1 MSALLCSSTSAPFK
15 DSWRS
20 LWRNIWGRHSS
31 RHRRPTAPG
40 VPEQRTPGPPADDLT
55 PGEPTPGQHRLVVAV
70 LTPGRA
76 PERVVAEAVALAA
89 AGSSPLRFLILRRAA
104 GFSTD
109 PALVAAVERSSD
121 TAQREL
127 LARAETLVSGPV
139 SVDVLRIAGEDF
151 DAPSRRLTARAVRA
165 ARRQGADVIV
175 MPATLLNPTTATL
188 TITIIAV
195 DDKPAGVTVE
205 QS

>member
-1 MSALLCSSTSAPFK
+1 
-15 DSWRS
+15 
-20 LWRNIWGRHSS
+20 
-31 RHRRPTAPG
+31 
-40 VPEQRTPGPPADDLT
+40 
-55 PGEPTPGQHRLVVAV
+55 
-70 LTPGRA
+70 
-76 PERVVAEAVALAA
+76 VAEAVALAA

>member
-1 MSALLCSSTSAPFK
+1 M
-15 DSWRS
+15 
-20 LWRNIWGRHSS
+20 
-31 RHRRPTAPG
+31 
-40 VPEQRTPGPPADDLT
+40 
-55 PGEPTPGQHRLVVAV
+55 AV

-89 AGSSPLRFLILRRAA
+89 GGPSPLRFVVLRRAV

-109 PALVAAVERSSD
+109 AALVAAVERSAD

-127 LARAETLVSGPV
+127 LTRAATMISGQV

-165 ARRQGADVIV
+165 ARRLGADVIV

-188 TITIIAV
+188 AITIIAV
-195 DDKPAGVTVE
+195 DDDGEPAAALANETSPSPVPL
-205 QS
+205 